1 MNVVTASLRKFLLSG
16 LYLVIACLLLISGFA
31 LSIFAQTS
39 STDGTTPSVL
49 TAGAPAGSSPLSGF
63 DNINLFNGNLN
74 FHLPLVPVIGRGA
87 AQYTMMLPIE
97 EHWRVL
103 DRSTD
108 YQEIWLPTDYTWYGE
123 KPGYGPGVLLG
134 RSAATAVGGGTPCY
148 PYYSGSSYYS
158 LTRLTFIAPD
168 GTEYEF
174 RDQATGGQQKIT
186 PCGGT
191 GFNRGTVFVTAD
203 GSAATFI
210 SDTAVYDIAGTGTL
224 YPSGYLMLRNGLRY
238 RIDSGQV
245 SWMRDR
251 NGNELTFGYGQYG
264 VTSITDSLNRQITV
278 SYADFQT
285 VFFDQISF
293 KGFGGASRSIRI
305 NYSALHNVLRTN
317 RPGDL
322 STVQTLHAL
331 FPELTG
337 SSSTF
342 NDPYKVSSV
351 VLPDGIQQ
359 FQFLYNVYGELARVV
374 LPAGGLYEYDFVAG
388 PSAENP
394 DGVYGVPEPEI
405 YRKVSEK
412 RTYKDAT
419 TLERKT
425 VFSGTVDD
433 FDVNGTL
440 LSRQKHYFYGDPTSS
455 GSVGSPPFN
464 YPAWNDGKEYQTEVI
479 DTANCVPA
487 SCATVLRR
495 TVNTWEQGVAVST
508 WSNAIPNNPRLQ
520 ETTVS
525 LLDVSPNLV
534 SKQHFGYDDSVPFN
548 NQNNLKEYGFGNGVP
563 GALLRETRTTY
574 LTASTY
580 TGTNVHIRNL
590 PTQVSVYDAGGVERA
605 RSTIE
610 YDNYVLDGADCL
622 HSFHCPLQARSNI
635 SGFDSLFGTGYTL
648 RGNATSSTRYLLTNG
663 AVTGS
668 ISSYSHYDIAGNMIR
683 SIDPRS
689 TSSNYIVTTIEY
701 DDRFGAP
708 DNEARSDSVP
718 TELTGFS
725 SFAFPTKATNAL
737 GHTTYAQFD
746 YYLGKPVNGEDAN
759 GVIAS
764 GAFNDSLDR
773 PTQIRRAIGT
783 SAENQTTFAY
793 DNANHIITTSSDR
806 DVYNDNVLVGK
817 VVYDQMGRTIE
828 ARQYEGGDNYI
839 VTETQYDALNRPYKT
854 SNPYRRWQSETAVWT
869 TQAFDALGR
878 VISVT
883 TPDNAVVSTSYS
895 GNNVT
900 VTDQAGKARKSVT
913 DGLGRLVEVYE
924 DPNGLNYQTTYAYD
938 VLDDLVKVTQGNQYR
953 FFMYDSLKRLIRA
966 HIPEQD
972 PPATLNLF
980 DPITNHSNWSSS
992 YQYDSN
998 GNLTSRTDARGVVT
1012 DNLYDALNRV
1022 TTILY
1027 RINGQPDPSTG
1038 DVEFLY
1044 DNATYG
1050 KGRLWLTYRWGAQPS
1065 HTAVGFYDALGR
1077 VKQFYNLFGDGQGGW
1092 SAGYEV
1098 DRTYNLAGNVISQ
1111 TYPSGRTVSYSYDS
1125 ADRISS
1131 FTGNLGDGTQ
1141 RTYATSIQ
1149 YSPFGGI
1156 KKEQFG
1162 TQQPLYHHQAYNIR
1176 GQVYYIAMGPNNDDW
1191 GGNYGKLIYYYGN
1204 PYCFGCSGAEN
1215 NGNIRLIDYYLPD
1228 GYLIHDHYDY
1238 DSLNRLL
1245 DHMEEDTAQQF
1256 RQHYSYDRY
1265 GNRTIDQILSSGN
1278 INKKDFTVTEAN
1290 NRLGVPTGQSGS
1302 MNYDAAGN
1310 LTNDTYTGSGY
1321 RTYDGENRIV
1331 SAWGGNNQAQ
1341 YYTYNAYGQ
1350 RVRRK
1355 VDGIESWQIYGI
1367 DGELVADYAANA
1379 SPTSPQKEYGYRS
1392 GQLLITAET
1401 GPKIQWL
1408 VPDHLGTPR
1417 MIFDQTG
1424 SLASV
1429 KRHDYLPFGEEL
1441 LAGTGGRT
1449 SGRGYASG
1457 DGLRQK
1463 FTQYEFDSET
1473 LLNFAEARY
1482 QSPTQGRF
1490 TSADP
1495 LMASANA
1502 TNPQSLNRYTYVINN
1517 PLTFIDPSGLVN
1529 SHGDSNY
1536 PWDEDPFGD
1545 IPWTTGEVANTSS
1558 QAQYSDSSLH
1568 ELGHSLGMN
1577 EEASTASVNVVA
1589 GDVLGFLQDSGQS
1602 LSELPMVI
1610 IWTPTSQINPI
1621 YAFGHVSQ
1629 EWDNTAFSWQRN
1641 VVDPKTGREEYFTDS
1656 ASAYISSKIRDGAK
1670 GTGYVFDFGSREAN
1684 ENFKSLLLHAYDAPV
1699 NQKYVLVGNN
1709 CGDAFKRA
1717 INGMHLRG
1725 VPKNR
1730 AITPKQHQKFIEKY
1744 LKKNYVKAVCLLE

>member
-108 YQEIWLPTDYTWYGE
+108 YQEIWLPTDYTWYDD

-134 RSAATAVGGGTPCY
+134 RSAATSNTGSGAPCV
-148 PYYSGSSYYS
+148 PYSPGNTYWS
-158 LTRLTFIAPD
+158 LTRFTFIAPD

-174 RDQATGGQQKIT
+174 RDQVTGGQQKLSQ
-186 PCGGT
+186 CSGN

-203 GSAATFI
+203 GTAATFI
-210 SDTAVYDIAGTGTL
+210 SDTAVYDQPGTYTQ
-224 YPSGYLMLRNGLRY
+224 YPYGYLMFRNGLRY
-238 RIDSGQV
+238 RIHNGRV
-245 SWMRDR
+245 SWMRDP
-251 NGNELTFGYGQYG
+251 NGNKLSFDYGQYG
-264 VTSITDSLNRQITV
+264 VTAITDSLNRQITI

-285 VFFDQISF
+285 VFFDQINF
-293 KGFGGASRSIRI
+293 KGFAGASRSIRV

-374 LPAGGLYEYDFVAG
+374 LPTGGLFEYDFAAG
-388 PSAENP
+388 WPNENV
-394 DGVYGVPEPEI
+394 DGVYGIPEPQI
-405 YRKVSEK
+405 YRRVSTK
-412 RTYKDAT
+412 RIYKDIN
-419 TLERKT
+419 TLESKT
-425 VFSGTVDD
+425 AFTENVDISSNFSVGTVDN
-433 FDVNGTL
+433 FDASGVL
-440 LSRQKHYFYGDPTSS
+440 LTRHKHYFYGGPTS
-455 GSVGSPPFN
+455 GSSAGGSPPFN

-495 TVNTWEQGVAVST
+495 TVNTWEQGVAVSA
-508 WSNAIPNNPRLQ
+508 WSNTIPNNPRLQ

-534 SKQHFGYDDSVPFN
+534 SKRHFGYDDSVPFN
-548 NQNNLKEYGFGNGVP
+548 NQNNIKEYGFGNGVP

-574 LTASTY
+574 VTNSTY
-580 TGTNVHIRNL
+580 TSTSVHIRNL

-635 SGFDSLFGTGYTL
+635 SGFDSLFGTSYTT

-668 ISSYSHYDIAGNMIR
+668 VSSYSHYDVAGNVIR
-683 SIDPRS
+683 SLDPRS
-689 TSSNYIVTTIEY
+689 TSSNYIETTIEY

-708 DNEARSDSVP
+708 DNEARANSVP

-725 SFAFPTKATNAL
+725 SFAFPTKVTNAL

-759 GVIAS
+759 GVVAS
-764 GAFNDSLDR
+764 GAFNDLLDR
-773 PTQIRRAIGT
+773 PTQIRHAIGT
-783 SAENQTTFAY
+783 TVENQTTFAY
-793 DNANHIITTSSDR
+793 DNANHIITSSSDR
-806 DVYNDNVLVGK
+806 DAYNDNVLVSK
-817 VVYDQMGRTIE
+817 VVYDQIGRTIE
-828 ARQYEGGDNYI
+828 TRQYEGGDNYI
-839 VTETQYDALNRPYKT
+839 VTETQYDALSRPYKS

-895 GNNVT
+895 GNSVT
-900 VTDQAGKARKSVT
+900 VTDQAGKARKSVI
-913 DGLGRLVEVYE
+913 DALGHLSDVYE
-924 DPNGLNYQTTYAYD
+924 DPSGVGYQTTYMYD
-938 VLDDLVKVTQGNQYR
+938 VLDNLVKVTQGSQQR

-966 HIPEQD
+966 HTPEQD
-972 PPATLNLF
+972 ALAALSLF

-998 GNLTSRTDARGVVT
+998 SNLTSKTDARGVVT
-1012 DNLYDALNRV
+1012 DNVYDALNRV
-1022 TTILY
+1022 TTSLY
-1027 RINGQPDPSTG
+1027 RINGQPDPNTG

-1050 KGRLWLTYRWGAQPS
+1050 KGRLWLTYRWGAKPS

-1125 ADRISS
+1125 ADRTTS

-1228 GYLIHDHYDY
+1228 GYLTHDHYDY

-1245 DHMEEDTAQQF
+1245 DHIEEDTAQQF
-1256 RQHYSYDRY
+1256 RQYYSYDRY
-1265 GNRTIDQILSSGN
+1265 GNRTIDQTISWGN
-1278 INKKDFTVTEAN
+1278 INKTPFTVTEAN
-1290 NRLGVPTGQSGS
+1290 NRLGVPAGQSGS

-1310 LTNDTYTGSGY
+1310 LTNDTYTGAGF
-1321 RTYDGENRIV
+1321 RTYDAENRIV

-1341 YYTYNAYGQ
+1341 YYTYNAAGQ

-1355 VDGIESWQIYGI
+1355 IDGVESWQIYGI
-1367 DGELVADYAANA
+1367 DGELVAEYAANA
-1379 SPTSPQKEYGYRS
+1379 TTTSPQKEYGYRN
-1392 GQLLITAET
+1392 GELLITAEA

-1408 VPDHLGTPR
+1408 VADHLGTPR
-1417 MIFDQTG
+1417 MLFDQTG
-1424 SLASV
+1424 SLANV

-1441 LAGTGGRT
+1441 LAGAGGRT
-1449 SGRGYASG
+1449 AGLGYASG
-1457 DGLRQK
+1457 DGVREQ
-1463 FTQYEFDSET
+1463 FTAKERDIET
-1473 LLNFAEARY
+1473 GLDYFGSRY
-1482 QSPTQGRF
+1482 YAGMQGRF
-1490 TSADP
+1490 TSVDP
-1495 LMASANA
+1495 HDINLERQNTPNPEEANA
-1502 TNPQSLNRYTYVINN
+1502 LFRNYISQPQHWNSYAYALNNPLRYVDPDGLMEYETVLLGQKIKVHIDDSIIKNDPDALKRIQGNLQKAFDKINSGAASLSEEQIESIHSQNRIYVSNDNPIGTFGGTFYISQKMAENPNIDKLAADIVHDSRHSEQLARGLSYNETNAIPMEREASLFTVGVINN
-1517 PLTFIDPSGLVN
+1517 IGGWNTDVVEGYEVDAITGHVPSGMKDK
-1529 SHGDSNY
+1529 STR
-1536 PWDEDPFGD
+1536 E
-1545 IPWTTGEVANTSS
+1545 
-1558 QAQYSDSSLH
+1558 SLAKVF
-1568 ELGHSLGMN
+1568 EKMN
-1577 EEASTASVNVVA
+1577 K
-1589 GDVLGFLQDSGQS
+1589 
-1602 LSELPMVI
+1602 P
-1610 IWTPTSQINPI
+1610 
-1621 YAFGHVSQ
+1621 
-1629 EWDNTAFSWQRN
+1629 
-1641 VVDPKTGREEYFTDS
+1641 
-1656 ASAYISSKIRDGAK
+1656 
-1670 GTGYVFDFGSREAN
+1670 
-1684 ENFKSLLLHAYDAPV
+1684 
-1699 NQKYVLVGNN
+1699 QKHR
-1709 CGDAFKRA
+1709 K
-1717 INGMHLRG
+1717 
-1725 VPKNR
+1725 
-1730 AITPKQHQKFIEKY
+1730 
-1744 LKKNYVKAVCLLE
+1744 